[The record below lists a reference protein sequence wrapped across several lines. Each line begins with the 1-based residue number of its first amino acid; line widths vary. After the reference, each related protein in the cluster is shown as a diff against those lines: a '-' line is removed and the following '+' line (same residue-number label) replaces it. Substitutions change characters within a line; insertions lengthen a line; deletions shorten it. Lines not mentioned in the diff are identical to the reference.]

1 MDMLLGLG
9 CFILLLYST
18 LSLVLLTSRYIGFLH
33 CSYFRVNRLLSVI
46 LSEALPTRASN
57 SPFSDFHEPSVSS

>member
-1 MDMLLGLG
+1 MDMLLFWG
-9 CFILLLYST
+9 CFIFILYST
-18 LSLVLLTSRYIGFLH
+18 LSFVLLTSRSIGFFH